1 MELFQLKRQI
11 DWAGQFKAAVVVATL
26 LVIGS
31 LALLAVRGLNFGVDF
46 TGGLI
51 VEVGYPDS
59 KELEGIRD
67 TLTAAGYDGA
77 VVQHFGT
84 SRDVLIRIAPD
95 DTDADR
101 VSNAILREL
110 RAEDP
115 TVQMRRVEFVG
126 PQVGDD
132 LKEQGGLAMLLSV
145 IGILIYV
152 ALRFEYR
159 FALGS
164 VIALVHDVILT
175 LGFFSLLGIEF
186 DLVVLAA
193 LLAVI
198 GYSLND
204 TVVIYD
210 RIREN
215 FVTMRRASTIEVINV
230 SLNQTLSRTMM
241 TGVTTL
247 IVLTSLL
254 FLGGQVMYGFSM
266 ALIFGVLIGP
276 LSSIYVASA
285 AIIALGVS
293 KQDLMPVKK
302 DEFTD
307 SMP

>member
-11 DWAGQFKAAVVVATL
+11 DWVGQFKIAVTIATL
-26 LVIGS
+26 LVVGS

-132 LKEQGGLAMLLSV
+132 LKEQGGLAMLLSI

-215 FVTMRRASTIEVINV
+215 FLALRRASTLEVINI

-247 IVLTSLL
+247 IVLTALL

-285 AIIALGVS
+285 AVMALGVS

-302 DEFTD
+302 EDVTD

>member
-11 DWAGQFKAAVVVATL
+11 DWVGQFKVAVTIAIL
-26 LVIGS
+26 LVVGS

-59 KELEGIRD
+59 KELDGIRD
-67 TLTAAGYDGA
+67 TLSAAGYDGA

-115 TVQMRRVEFVG
+115 AVQMRRVEFVG

-132 LKEQGGLAMLLSV
+132 LKEQGGLAMLLSI

-159 FALGS
+159 FAFGA

-215 FVTMRRASTIEVINV
+215 FLALRRASTPEVINI

-285 AIIALGVS
+285 AVIALGVS

-302 DEFTD
+302 EDVTD

>member
-11 DWAGQFKAAVVVATL
+11 DWVGQFKAAVVVATL

-31 LALLAVRGLNFGVDF
+31 LALLAVKGLNFGVDF

-51 VEVGYPDS
+51 VEVGYPEPKDLS
-59 KELEGIRD
+59 GIRD
-67 TLTAAGYDGA
+67 TMAAAGYDGA

-215 FVTMRRASTIEVINV
+215 FLALRRASTPEVINI

>member
-11 DWAGQFKAAVVVATL
+11 DWVGQFKVAVTIAIL
-26 LVIGS
+26 LVVGS

-59 KELEGIRD
+59 KELDGIRD
-67 TLTAAGYDGA
+67 TLSAAGYDGA

-115 TVQMRRVEFVG
+115 AVQMRRVEFVG

-132 LKEQGGLAMLLSV
+132 LKEQGGLAMLLSI

-159 FALGS
+159 FAFGA

-175 LGFFSLLGIEF
+175 LGFFSLFGIEF

-247 IVLTSLL
+247 IVLTALL

-285 AIIALGVS
+285 AVIALGVS

-302 DEFTD
+302 EDVTD

>member
-11 DWAGQFKAAVVVATL
+11 DWVGQFKAAVVVATL

-31 LALLAVRGLNFGVDF
+31 LALLAVKGLNFGVDF

-51 VEVGYPDS
+51 VEVGYPEPKDLS
-59 KELEGIRD
+59 GIRD
-67 TLTAAGYDGA
+67 TMAAAGYDGA

>member
-1 MELFQLKRQI
+1 
-11 DWAGQFKAAVVVATL
+11 
-26 LVIGS
+26 
-31 LALLAVRGLNFGVDF
+31 
-46 TGGLI
+46 
-51 VEVGYPDS
+51 
-59 KELEGIRD
+59 
-67 TLTAAGYDGA
+67 
-77 VVQHFGT
+77 
-84 SRDVLIRIAPD
+84 
-95 DTDADR
+95 
-101 VSNAILREL
+101 
-110 RAEDP
+110 
-115 TVQMRRVEFVG
+115 
-126 PQVGDD
+126 
-132 LKEQGGLAMLLSV
+132 MLLSI
-145 IGILIYV
+145 IGILVYV

-215 FVTMRRASTIEVINV
+215 FLALRRASTLEVINI

-247 IVLTSLL
+247 IVLTALL

-285 AIIALGVS
+285 AVMALGVS

-302 DEFTD
+302 EDVTD